1 MDEKQMGK
9 AVMDILCDIITV
21 TSSAGRDDASTTNRV
36 LKRLRDKIVNFI
48 KQCQTKEKSE

>member
-1 MDEKQMGK
+1 MDEKQMNK

-21 TSSAGRDDASTTNRV
+21 TSSAGREDASSTNRV